1 MDRAKPELDVF
12 EDTSAEIAEFDISA
26 LSDLQLALVA
36 GGFGETI
43 L

>member
-1 MDRAKPELDVF
+1 MDRAKSELDVV
-12 EDTSAEIAEFDISA
+12 EATAEIAEFDVSA
-26 LSDLQLALVA
+26 LSDLQLSLVA